1 MTDADIQ
8 AAIDR
13 YEYFLT
19 DLYHEQ
25 ELDYEEDLDCRYGD
39 DGLGPC

>member
-1 MTDADIQ
+1 VTDADIQ

-19 DLYHEQ
+19 DLYHEW
-25 ELDYEEDLDCRYGD
+25 EPDDEEDLDCRYGD
-39 DGLGPC
+39 NWD